1 MNIHEYIAKKIFKVS
16 NIKIPESYL
25 ANSPEEA
32 AEKTELIGKPVA
44 VKSQVLSGGRG
55 KAGGILF
62 ANSPEEAAEKTKE
75 LFKKTIKGEKVRHVL
90 IEEKI
95 ENKLSEYY
103 LSIILDR
110 DAKKPL
116 IMASTSGGMDI
127 EQVAKETPEKIVKQY
142 VEPLEEFMPYQA
154 RNIAFKMGVDTS
166 EVSTVGNF
174 IWKLY
179 QVFNEYD
186 ATVAEI
192 NPLIKT
198 PEGFIAAD
206 AKMAIDDDAFF
217 RHKKLKQFDLQ
228 NEEEDDEQLAYIK
241 LDGDIAVIGNGAGLT
256 LTGMDLIQYYGEK
269 PATFLDVGGGASEES
284 ITQALKLVL
293 HNPQVKVIFLNV
305 LGGITRA
312 DDVANAVVNVSKE
325 HETKKPII
333 IRLTGTNEEEGQ
345 RILNEHNIPFEISM
359 ENAAKKAVSKLR
371 EE

>member
-1 MNIHEYIAKKIFKVS
+1 MNIHEYVAKKIFRVS

-25 ANSPEEA
+25 ASSPEEA
-32 AEKTELIGKPVA
+32 AEKTKLIGKPVA

-62 ANSPEEAAEKTKE
+62 ADTPEEAAQRTKE
-75 LFKKTIKGEKVRHVL
+75 LFTKTIKDEKVTQVL
-90 IEEKI
+90 IEEKV
-95 ENKLSEYY
+95 ENKISEYY

-116 IMASTSGGMDI
+116 IMASMAGGMDI
-127 EQVAKETPEKIVKQY
+127 EQVAKESPEKIVKQY

-154 RNIAFKMGVDTS
+154 RNIAFKMGVDTN
-166 EVSTVGNF
+166 EVSAVGNF

-179 QVFNEYD
+179 QAFNDYD

-198 PEGFIAAD
+198 PDGFIAAD

-217 RHKKLKQFDLQ
+217 RHKKLKQFDL
-228 NEEEDDEQLAYIK
+228 EHEDDSDDLAYIK
-241 LDGDIAVIGNGAGLT
+241 LDGNIAVIGNGAGLT
-256 LTGMDLIQYYGEK
+256 LTGMDLIQYNGEK
-269 PATFLDVGGGASEES
+269 PATFLDVGGGASEEV
-284 ITQALKLVL
+284 ITRALRLVL
-293 HNPQVKVIFLNV
+293 KNPKVKVIFLNV

-312 DDVANAVVNVSKE
+312 DDVANAVVNVTKE
-325 HETKKPII
+325 HESDIPVV

-345 RILNEHNIPFEISM
+345 KILTEHNIPFETSM
-359 ENAAKKAVSKLR
+359 ERAAQIAVAKLHG
-371 EE
+371 E